1 VKWARLTHARIVAEM
16 FTDAY
21 APQGAYGKWD
31 EAACARVL
39 AACRRAGAAIVVD
52 SNLPDLN
59 RPVTGAFRRVG
70 NKSETL
76 AILCTACGRNKCF

>member
-21 APQGAYGKWD
+21 APQGAYWKLD
-31 EAACARVL
+31 E